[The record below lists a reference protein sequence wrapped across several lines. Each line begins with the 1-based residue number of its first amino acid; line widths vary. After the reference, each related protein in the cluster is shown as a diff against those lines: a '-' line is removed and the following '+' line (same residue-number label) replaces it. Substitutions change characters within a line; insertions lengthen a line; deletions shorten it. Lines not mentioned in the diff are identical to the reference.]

1 MYYYGH
7 IINTRSVTGG
17 DTLTGNSDTLDAFML
32 GVADGREAQ
41 TRVFKE
47 WLNNSAVLCR
57 ENPED
62 NNDYCYVISKDTYNT
77 FMLSTERR

>member
-7 IINTRSVTGG
+7 IINIRSVTGVG
-17 DTLTGNSDTLDAFML
+17 TLKDKTDTLDAYML

-62 NNDYCYVISKDTYNT
+62 DNDYCYVISKDTYNT